1 MCNICTI
8 VVVLIVA
15 QKTTIIMKRIILA
28 LVAFCFTLPVFAQQ
42 DENYIQVNGT
52 SEIEIVPNQFFLSI
66 TLDES
71 DSKGRQAIELQRKQ
85 MISTLKSLGID
96 TEKQLTMANMSS
108 SYFKRG
114 TALSVAKYQLEL
126 SQVEQVVNVYD
137 KLSEIGISDINISR
151 VSHTDMEQYKSKC
164 RQEAMKNAQ
173 NIATELAAAVGQKIG
188 SCIYIYDSN
197 RGITP
202 SYYND
207 GIMLMRSV
215 AKISAEMAEE
225 PTPVEFKKITINY
238 SVTTKF
244 RLLE

>member
-1 MCNICTI
+1 
-8 VVVLIVA
+8 
-15 QKTTIIMKRIILA
+15 MKRLLIA
-28 LVAFCFTLPVFAQQ
+28 LVALTFALPVFAQEE
-42 DENYIQVNGT
+42 ENYIQVNGT
-52 SEIEIVPNQFFLSI
+52 SEMEIVPNQFYLSI

-71 DSKGRQAIELQRKQ
+71 DTKGKQAIELQRKQ
-85 MISTLKSLGID
+85 MIAVLKALGID
-96 TEKQLTMANMSS
+96 TEKQLTMADMSS

-114 TALSVAKYQLEL
+114 TSLSIAKYQLLL
-126 SQVEQVVNVYD
+126 STTEQVVSVYD
-137 KLSEIGISDINISR
+137 KLSEIGISDIDISR
-151 VSHTDMEQYKSKC
+151 VSHTDMEQFKSKC
-164 RQEAMKNAQ
+164 RQDAMKNAKA
-173 NIATELAAAVGQKIG
+173 IATELATAVGQTIG

-238 SVTTKF
+238 SVTAKF
-244 RLLE
+244 RLNE

>member
-1 MCNICTI
+1 
-8 VVVLIVA
+8 
-15 QKTTIIMKRIILA
+15 MKRLLIA
-28 LVAFCFTLPVFAQQ
+28 LVALTFALPVFAQEE
-42 DENYIQVNGT
+42 ENYIQVNGT
-52 SEIEIVPNQFFLSI
+52 SEMEIVPNQFYLSI

-71 DSKGRQAIELQRKQ
+71 DTKGKQAIELQRKQ
-85 MISTLKSLGID
+85 MIAVLKTLGID
-96 TEKQLTMANMSS
+96 TEKQLTMADMSS

-114 TALSVAKYQLEL
+114 TSLSIAKYQLLL
-126 SQVEQVVNVYD
+126 STTEQVVSVYD
-137 KLSEIGISDINISR
+137 KLSEIGISDIDISR
-151 VSHTDMEQYKSKC
+151 VSHTDMEQFKSKC
-164 RQEAMKNAQ
+164 RQDAMKNAKA
-173 NIATELAAAVGQKIG
+173 IATELATAVGQTIG

-238 SVTTKF
+238 SVTAKF
-244 RLLE
+244 RLNE